1 MRSTPIDQDG
11 SLIKKSEKKSPSL
24 KYVILLALVLVVAFQ
39 GSRGLF
45 ETTEGRYAES
55 AREMLVS
62 NNFLEPTLD
71 FQPHWTKPPL
81 TYWAIAAG
89 LRVFGLNT
97 WGARAFLIPAY
108 LFTILAMYLLGEMLW
123 GKGGGGWTA
132 LVYASSLMTG
142 IAANVVSTDVL
153 LTMWAALATS
163 FFWKAMAE
171 NDGRSFLLFWAF
183 TGGAFLTKGPPGIL
197 FLSGLLPA
205 LMVARKHGYS
215 DIPRLFTFRGILIF
229 TMIGLGWYI
238 YEAAIHPELLSY
250 WLGYETFG
258 RLADTESF
266 HNPQWYLAF
275 KVYGPVLVAG
285 AMPWL
290 AIYAFRAHKLK
301 KQTGSFLS
309 RILRVPQWTYVFT
322 ATLLP
327 LIIFSISTSKLPLY
341 MLPLFIP
348 ISAGLGRGIQ
358 LMSQK
363 GLIRLKTAWTAAVL
377 TVLLVVS
384 LKGASGYFITNS
396 NDMKF
401 LDRYISETEAQA
413 GPEDL
418 YVFGKAKLYGLEFY
432 RNSLLQRIDPDTGEL
447 QGKTKAVN
455 FSSHLKA
462 ASAAGRTQLILTR
475 EFRLD
480 DIKSFLDVSG
490 FEYSVNEISRK
501 WYLLKIPPDI

>member
-1 MRSTPIDQDG
+1 MRSTPINQDG
-11 SLIKKSEKKSPSL
+11 SLIKKSEKKAPSL

-39 GSRGLF
+39 GSRGLY
-45 ETTEGRYAES
+45 ETTEGRYSES

-89 LRVFGLNT
+89 VRVFGLNT

-108 LFTILAMYLLGEMLW
+108 LFTILAMYLLGEVLW

-142 IAANVVSTDVL
+142 VAANVVSTDTL
-153 LTMWAALATS
+153 MTMWAALATS
-163 FFWKAMAE
+163 FFWKGMEE

-205 LMVARKHGYS
+205 LMVAKKHGYS

-229 TMIGLGWYI
+229 TVIGLGWYI
-238 YEAAIHPELLSY
+238 YEAAIHPGLLSY

-258 RLADTESF
+258 RFADTESF
-266 HNPQWYLAF
+266 HNSQWYFAF
-275 KVYGPVLVAG
+275 EVYGPVLVAG

-290 AIYAFRAHKLK
+290 AIYAFRAHRLK
-301 KQTGSFLS
+301 KQTGPFLS
-309 RILRVPQWTYVFT
+309 KILRVPQWTYVFT
-322 ATLLP
+322 ATLFP
-327 LIIFSISTSKLPLY
+327 LVIFSISTSKLPLY

-363 GLIRLKTAWTAAVL
+363 GLIRLKTAKTAAVL

-384 LKGASGYFITNS
+384 LKGASAYLIVNS

-401 LDRYISETEAQA
+401 LDRYISEIEAQA

-418 YVFGKAKLYGLEFY
+418 YVFSEAKLYGLEFY
-432 RNSLLQRIDPDTGEL
+432 RNSILQRIDPDTGKL
-447 QGKTKAVN
+447 QGKTKDVK
-455 FSSHLKA
+455 FPGHLEE
-462 ASAAGRTQLILTR
+462 ASEAGRTQLILTR
-475 EFRLD
+475 DFRLD
-480 DIKSFLDVSG
+480 DIENFLDASG
-490 FEYSVNEISRK
+490 FDYSVNEVNRK
-501 WYLLKIPPDI
+501 WYLLKIQPDK

>member
-1 MRSTPIDQDG
+1 
-11 SLIKKSEKKSPSL
+11 
-24 KYVILLALVLVVAFQ
+24 
-39 GSRGLF
+39 
-45 ETTEGRYAES
+45 
-55 AREMLVS
+55 
-62 NNFLEPTLD
+62 
-71 FQPHWTKPPL
+71 
-81 TYWAIAAG
+81 
-89 LRVFGLNT
+89 
-97 WGARAFLIPAY
+97 
-108 LFTILAMYLLGEMLW
+108 
-123 GKGGGGWTA
+123 
-132 LVYASSLMTG
+132 
-142 IAANVVSTDVL
+142 
-153 LTMWAALATS
+153 
-163 FFWKAMAE
+163 
-171 NDGRSFLLFWAF
+171 
-183 TGGAFLTKGPPGIL
+183 
-197 FLSGLLPA
+197 
-205 LMVARKHGYS
+205 MVARKHGYS

-301 KQTGSFLS
+301 RQTGSFLS